1 MSGGRPLDRVCP
13 ACGAEAGQ
21 NCIRKWGGVRLS
33 FHRARGSRRRAPF
46 EAKAGRLP
54 TDSPIEA
61 ILASYI
67 LGWLDHYEVTGAS
80 VRTQAKLGRGYRA
93 DILIEISG
101 RKLVVEC
108 DGDAFHTS
116 PKQVAH
122 DKLRDRYCATNGM
135 TVMRFTG
142 SEINRDPR
150 GCAAEVGM
158 WIRLP

>member
-1 MSGGRPLDRVCP
+1 MSGQHPLDRACP

-33 FHRARGSRRRAPF
+33 YHRARGSRRRAPF
-46 EAKAGRLP
+46 VAQQGRVA

-61 ILASYI
+61 ILASFI
-67 LGWLDHYEVTGAS
+67 LGWIDHHEIGGFS

-93 DILIEISG
+93 DILIEMAG

-108 DGDAFHTS
+108 DGDAFHSS
-116 PKQVAH
+116 PEQIAH
-122 DKLRDRYCATNGM
+122 DRRRDRYCASQGM
-135 TVMRFTG
+135 AVMRFSG

-150 GCAAEVGM
+150 GCAIEVGA

>member
-1 MSGGRPLDRVCP
+1 MIGHPLDIACP

-46 EAKAGRLP
+46 EAKVDRVA

-61 ILASYI
+61 VLASFI
-67 LGWLDHYEVTGAS
+67 IGWLDHNEITGAI

-93 DILIEISG
+93 DILIEIRG
-101 RKLVVEC
+101 RKLVIEC
-108 DGDAFHTS
+108 DGEAFHTT
-116 PKQVAH
+116 KEQIAH
-122 DKLRDRYCATNGM
+122 DKKRDRYCATNGM
-135 TVMRFTG
+135 AVMRFTG

-150 GCAAEVGM
+150 GCAAEVGI